1 MIFWNYFVFDLIE
14 KNLIN
19 KDIRFKRLSSHFM
32 HNLRRKDN
40 ERFLKMKIS
49 DIIYEQGISCK
60 YSTFNKYYNRK
71 IIDKIY
77 EEKKEINVIKIL
89 ELTYEELFI
98 IFRRKLNDPED
109 KEKLKEIKN
118 KIKGLDLLEN
128 NNYNDIEYLI
138 DKIKENEKRY
148 KPEID
153 DSKLKKCVEK
163 IKRYCLIYE
172 KYLKGQVIKRRRI
185 RH

>member
-1 MIFWNYFVFDLIE
+1 MPID
-14 KNLIN
+14 
-19 KDIRFKRLSSHFM
+19 
-32 HNLRRKDN
+32 
-40 ERFLKMKIS
+40 
-49 DIIYEQGISCK
+49 
-60 YSTFNKYYNRK
+60 KYYNRK

-109 KEKLKEIKN
+109 IEKLKEIKD

-148 KPEID
+148 KPDNDNSELNKYI
-153 DSKLKKCVEK
+153 EK
-163 IKRYCLIYE
+163 IKIYCLIYE
-172 KYLKGQVIKRRRI
+172 KYIKGQVIKGRRI